1 MPPDLSR
8 EKPVAVAESVGSRF
22 QVVALLGPGWL
33 RSGASAAGREVPRSA
48 ARVSADALPR
58 LPAPRELS
66 RTARFSPRPAEWA
79 ASPGIAKWR
88 TTGRG

>member
-22 QVVALLGPGWL
+22 QVVALLLASL
-33 RSGASAAGREVPRSA
+33 RSVGGGTRRAA